1 MGFKRKFSE
10 GDKAIVKETK
20 QVVTVGSYV
29 NRDYRVRFED
39 GFYGYYRAEKLEKY
53 EEQPALFEV
62 GDRVQYVSKEP
73 YAGNEKIIGKFGTVV
88 DTTELYCRYARRIGV
103 EFDEDVNGHS
113 CDGKGMKNHCWN
125 VPISMVEKVKTED
138 VMKET
143 DDSKEED
150 WVVGDEVVVV
160 KKFNNAKLGMKGK
173 VIAVEYNAPLV
184 EFEQPMGGHDG
195 DGRSEYGRC
204 WWMNKYNRGLVKRIV
219 KKDKCE
225 KLPTLKTGMKVK
237 LRDGRMGLVVE
248 NANVMTDGEQKF
260 AILLKDGFCFADE
273 YSDDKMESGFSGLD
287 IVKVYANL
295 TSDGRAVICSHTLD
309 VENISGYTEIWSKD
323 TTKKITKKQAETE
336 LSEKHGVKV
345 VIEG

>member
-1 MGFKRKFSE
+1 MGFKRKFE
-10 GDKAIVKETK
+10 IGDKVVVKATK
-20 QVVTVGSYV
+20 EVGKVKDDYEREYVVEFGD
-29 NRDYRVRFED
+29 RI
-39 GFYGYYRAEKLEKY
+39 GWYRAEKLEKY
-53 EEQPALFEV
+53 TEEALFNV
-62 GDRVQYVSKEP
+62 GDRVKYVSKDP
-73 YAGNEKIIGKFGTVV
+73 CDGNYKIIGKVGTVV
-88 DTTELYCRYARRIGV
+88 DVEELDFDYKRVGV

-113 CDGKGMKNHCWN
+113 CDGKGKKNHCWN
-125 VPISMVEKVKTED
+125 VPISRVEKVKTED
-138 VMKET
+138 VMLET

-150 WVVGDEVVVV
+150 WEVDDEVVVV
-160 KKFNNAKLGMKGK
+160 RKFNKARLGMKGT
-173 VIAVEYNAPLV
+173 VIAVENNNPLV
-184 EFEQPMGGHDG
+184 EFERPMGGHDG